1 MSAPQQGYRIYAYDG
16 VRRIVTSD
24 WIQASSD
31 EEAIA
36 QARALPSTK
45 CELWKGDQL
54 IAEIGAEHR
63 AA

>member
-1 MSAPQQGYRIYAYDG
+1 LSTPQRGYRIYGYDG

-24 WIQASSD
+24 WIQASND

-36 QARALPSTK
+36 QARALSFTK
-45 CELWKGDQL
+45 CELWESDRL
-54 IAEIGAEHR
+54 IAQLEGEHR